1 MAKDGTN
8 RGGARSG
15 AGRPK
20 KALSE
25 KIASGNPG
33 GRALTQIVVPD
44 DIPDLLGEEMPK
56 PNEILS
62 AKQRNGKPLGADK
75 IYRDTWLWL
84 KGFKCERLV
93 SPATIEQYA
102 MSVARW
108 IQCEEAISS
117 YGLLGKHPTVSNSP
131 IQSPFVAMSQSFMKQ
146 AQQIWAQI
154 YQVVRENCSEEVT
167 LNGEMDMMEKLLRSR
182 K

>member
-1 MAKDGTN
+1 MAKDGTK
-8 RGGARSG
+8 RGGARPG

-20 KALSE
+20 KALAE
-25 KIASGNPG
+25 KIAAGNPG
-33 GRALTQIVVPD
+33 GRTLTQISVPD
-44 DIPDLLGEEMPK
+44 DLPDLVGADMPK
-56 PNEILS
+56 PSEILS

-84 KGFKCERLV
+84 KGFRCERLV

-108 IQCEEAISS
+108 IQCEEAISA

-167 LNGEMDMMEKLLRSR
+167 LNGEMDMMEQLLRSR

>member
-1 MAKDGTN
+1 
-8 RGGARSG
+8 
-15 AGRPK
+15 
-20 KALSE
+20 
-25 KIASGNPG
+25 
-33 GRALTQIVVPD
+33 
-44 DIPDLLGEEMPK
+44 
-56 PNEILS
+56 
-62 AKQRNGKPLGADK
+62 
-75 IYRDTWLWL
+75 
-84 KGFKCERLV
+84 
-93 SPATIEQYA
+93 

-131 IQSPFVAMSQSFMKQ
+131 IQRPFVAMSQSFMKQ